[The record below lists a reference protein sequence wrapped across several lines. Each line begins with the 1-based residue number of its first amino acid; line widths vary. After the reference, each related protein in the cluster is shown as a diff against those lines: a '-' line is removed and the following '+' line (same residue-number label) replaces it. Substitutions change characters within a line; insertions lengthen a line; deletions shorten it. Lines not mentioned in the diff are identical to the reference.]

1 MDVTQDGAGEPKII
15 CSHTIKEREESVGL
29 IYIASIQSPVLVHI
43 LNELQQ
49 SPTGRGAYLCS
60 LCLPRTS

>member
-1 MDVTQDGAGEPKII
+1 MDATHNGANEPKII
-15 CSHTIKEREESVGL
+15 CYHTIYEREESVGL
-29 IYIASIQSPVLVHI
+29 IYIESIQSPVLVHI
-43 LNELQQ
+43 LNEPQQ